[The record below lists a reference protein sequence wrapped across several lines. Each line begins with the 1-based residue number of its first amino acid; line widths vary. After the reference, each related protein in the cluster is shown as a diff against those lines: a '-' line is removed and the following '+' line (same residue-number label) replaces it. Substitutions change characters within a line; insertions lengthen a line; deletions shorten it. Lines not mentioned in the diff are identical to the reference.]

1 VFLFFFKHDLHCRCA
16 MAMQDFI
23 KGSRTMDYPK
33 SIPSVGLVAGRFVD
47 ENPVAGTP
55 GSLIPAVWGNA
66 VTQEILGVVAG
77 AGMAASEADN
87 GQLLKAIQAIIGVT
101 SPMRSVVTRL
111 AASKMLVPEE
121 LGLVLIDASSAA
133 ATITLAPANVAMGIR
148 DVIVRRVDNSG
159 NRLVIQAAGTDR
171 IRFHTHLSA
180 TGYTF
185 LVLMGGGDWWH
196 LRSDGAGSWWPVGR
210 FDNTPLGRPFFETTT
225 LLSPGGYG
233 ALNGTVMNRAQWP
246 WLWDHAQQS
255 GMLGTEAARVGN
267 EGKWTS
273 GDGALT
279 FRGPENRGEFLRV
292 LDEGRG
298 VDTDRAMGA
307 FQRGSIHSYAQ
318 GANGGGAVGSRWSD
332 SLAAFGADTREE
344 IQYVSGLS
352 NGGPIYPAGTSY
364 QMDAANTLLFAFKSR
379 PRNIAYPGR
388 IKLI

>member
-1 VFLFFFKHDLHCRCA
+1 
-16 MAMQDFI
+16 
-23 KGSRTMDYPK
+23 MDYPK
-33 SIPSVGLVAGRFVD
+33 SIPSIGLVNGRFVD

-55 GSLIPAVWGNA
+55 GSLIPAVWGNS
-66 VTQEILGVVAG
+66 VTQEILSVVAG
-77 AGMAASEADN
+77 AGMAPSEADN
-87 GQLLKAIQAIIGVT
+87 GQLLKAIQSIIGVT

-111 AASKMLVPEE
+111 AASKMLAPEE
-121 LGLVLIDASSAA
+121 LGLVLIDGSPGVT
-133 ATITLAPANVAMGIR
+133 TITLPPANVAMGVR

-185 LVLMGGGDWWH
+185 LVLMGGGDWWQ

-255 GMLGTEAARVGN
+255 GMLGTEATRVGN

-279 FRGPENRGEFLRV
+279 FRGPEGRGEFLRV
-292 LDEGRG
+292 FDEGRG
-298 VDTDRAMGA
+298 VDAGRVMGT
-307 FQRGSIHSYAQ
+307 FQPGTAHSYAM

-332 SLAAFGADTREE
+332 SLASIGADTREE
-344 IQYVSGLS
+344 PQYVGGLS
-352 NGGPIYPAGTSY
+352 NGGPIYPAGTNY
-364 QMDAANTLLFAFKSR
+364 QMDPAGTLLYAFKSR